1 MTNRKIVRIAAVVLI
16 AAAALLGMLQLS
28 ATTAQ
33 AEGSGCLGSCLAYCI
48 EDRGNVSAC
57 WSGCRR
63 VCPK

>member
-1 MTNRKIVRIAAVVLI
+1 MNNRKIVRIAAVVLI
-16 AAAALLGMLQLS
+16 ASAAILGMIQLS

-33 AEGSGCLGSCLAYCI
+33 AGGNGCLGSCLAYCI
-48 EDRGNVSAC
+48 EDGGNVSAC